1 MSPYLLIITERSVFK
16 KTIVVKLVHLLL
28 TTTATPPAPPPPP
41 PPPNTHT
48 PIPFGILPK
57 NGIGKSL
64 KYTQCKAIIC
74 NEKTTCKIE
83 QHVNCFNTFAANR
96 KKDAD
101 DWKCIF
107 IRTCFFVL
115 YNVCLQS
122 TITLVIIA
130 IIDRC
135 STLLML
141 L

>member
-28 TTTATPPAPPPPP
+28 TTTA

-48 PIPFGILPK
+48 PLPFGIQPK

-96 KKDAD
+96 KK
-101 DWKCIF
+101 
-107 IRTCFFVL
+107 
-115 YNVCLQS
+115 
-122 TITLVIIA
+122 
-130 IIDRC
+130 
-135 STLLML
+135 ML
-141 L
+141 LARNCLCSIYIFDLVFGLVNYVVFSIQLSECWILK

>member
-28 TTTATPPAPPPPP
+28 TTTAPPPP

-96 KKDAD
+96 KK
-101 DWKCIF
+101 
-107 IRTCFFVL
+107 
-115 YNVCLQS
+115 
-122 TITLVIIA
+122 
-130 IIDRC
+130 
-135 STLLML
+135 ML
-141 L
+141 LARNCLCSIYIFDLVFGLVNYVVFSIQLSECWILK